1 MTTHPR
7 QQIRHAITNRLGDV
21 VNPLAQP
28 DAQIYWTPCADRVY
42 ASRSREVTPADLP
55 LIIVNTL
62 EESVEPINVSGWEGG
77 YRRTLTVAIEGLAEA
92 LEHVEDELDAIAV
105 GVEGGLD
112 GLVITNAEQSM
123 LRLKSTEMDVDRE
136 GDIPIGAVRLT
147 YECIYTTQHLGV
159 DLGLWDRDGACIANP
174 GVSVQQITI
183 RNNFGTET
191 YEV

>member
-1 MTTHPR
+1 
-7 QQIRHAITNRLGDV
+7 
-21 VNPLAQP
+21 
-28 DAQIYWTPCADRVY
+28 
-42 ASRSREVTPADLP
+42 
-55 LIIVNTL
+55 
-62 EESVEPINVSGWEGG
+62 
-77 YRRTLTVAIEGLAEA
+77 
-92 LEHVEDELDAIAV
+92 
-105 GVEGGLD
+105 
-112 GLVITNAEQSM
+112 M